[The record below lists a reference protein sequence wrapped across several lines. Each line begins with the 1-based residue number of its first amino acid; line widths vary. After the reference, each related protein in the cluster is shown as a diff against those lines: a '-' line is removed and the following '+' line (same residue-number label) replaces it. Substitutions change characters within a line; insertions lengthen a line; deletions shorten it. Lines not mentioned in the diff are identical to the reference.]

1 MWSVFM
7 LTGATNR
14 EYKNT
19 TTTTKNPPD
28 IPPFS
33 FLVNDLVIQ

>member
-7 LTGATNR
+7 LTGVTNR
-14 EYKNT
+14 EHKNT
-19 TTTTKNPPD
+19 KKKKNSPD

-33 FLVNDLVIQ
+33 FLFNDLVIQ

>member
-1 MWSVFM
+1 M

-14 EYKNT
+14 EYKKYKK
-19 TTTTKNPPD
+19 KNPSD

-33 FLVNDLVIQ
+33 FLFNDLVIQ

>member
-1 MWSVFM
+1 MWYVFM

-14 EYKNT
+14 EYK
-19 TTTTKNPPD
+19 KIQKKKSPD

-33 FLVNDLVIQ
+33 FLFNDLVVQ